1 MAYTMTKKRKSISK
15 SSRAGLVLASARLSG
30 HLKQRH
36 GRVSGAAGVFLAA
49 VVEDVLGQVAEQAAG
64 VASKAGS
71 HRVGVTAIGEAVR
84 TEENQKVFAGYTMV
98 TERVLPRP
106 GNMLLT
112 STAIEKK
119 KKKKGAPEVAN

>member
-1 MAYTMTKKRKSISK
+1 MAEISMPEKRKSITK
-15 SSRAGLVLASARLSG
+15 SSRAGLVLSSARLGG

-36 GRVSGAAGVFLAA
+36 GRVSGAAGVFLTA

-64 VASKAGS
+64 VAAKAGA
-71 HRVGVTAIGEAVR
+71 HRVGVTAIGDAVR
-84 TEENQKVFAGYTMV
+84 MEESQKVFAGYTLV

-119 KKKKGAPEVAN
+119 KKRPAVVN

>member
-1 MAYTMTKKRKSISK
+1 MAEKRKSITK
-15 SSRAGLVLASARLSG
+15 SSRAGLVLTSARLTS
-30 HLKQRH
+30 HLKQRC
-36 GRVSGAAGVFLAA
+36 GRVSGAAGVFLTA

-64 VASKAGS
+64 VAAKSGS
-71 HRVGVTAIGEAVR
+71 HRVGVTAIGEAIR
-84 TEENQKVFAGYTMV
+84 TEDNQKVFAGYTLV

-119 KKKKGAPEVAN
+119 KRKGAPVVVN

>member
-1 MAYTMTKKRKSISK
+1 MPEKRKSITK
-15 SSRAGLVLASARLSG
+15 SSRAGLVLTSARLTS
-30 HLKQRH
+30 HLKQRY
-36 GRVSGAAGVFLAA
+36 GRVSGAAGVFLTA

-64 VASKAGS
+64 MAAKAGS
-71 HRVGVTAIGEAVR
+71 HRVGVTAIGEAIR
-84 TEENQKVFAGYTMV
+84 TEDNQKVFAGYTLV

-119 KKKKGAPEVAN
+119 KRKGAHVAVN